1 MRCMELKTE
10 EKLILFLLVMENS
23 AQLVSKIREL
33 LKDKRHTVDFIRVF
47 EHAAANEVAPI
58 VYENLRTFDNVPIE
72 IIARF
77 RNAYLHS
84 LRNNILN
91 SEEMLRI
98 LSSLAKCGVKA
109 IPLKGS
115 FASDIIFDNPGIYPA
130 TDIDILV
137 KPEDIKKAE
146 DILNEQGY
154 MKNEIIGSEDLL
166 SGHYHFLYIKDSYF
180 LELHWNL
187 VKRYFR
193 VPPEFWWDETEQIE
207 YSGITISVLSHERYL
222 MYAIFRLFDHGFRP
236 LKFFIFIY
244 GLLRKYKN
252 EIDWQKL
259 FLYSKQY
266 KMERM
271 LFFTLRLL
279 NDIFH
284 EDIPQFILQRKLT
297 GYELIKK
304 QVISGLFGEV
314 KRPHLRMLF
323 YTSLLDSPGDF
334 FVNIIRRIFPKS
346 SEIRLR
352 YGISE
357 KSRMVYMYYL
367 LNPLIIFL
375 KRRNPEKWESR
386 ETKV

>member
-1 MRCMELKTE
+1 MRFMELKTE
-10 EKLILFLLVMENS
+10 EKLILSLLVMENS
-23 AQLVSKIREL
+23 AQTVSKIREL
-33 LKDKRHTVDFIRVF
+33 LKDKGDTVNFIRVF
-47 EHAAANEVAPI
+47 EHAVANEVVPI
-58 VYENLRTFDNVPIE
+58 VYENLRTLDNVPIE
-72 IIARF
+72 TITRF
-77 RNAYLHS
+77 RNAYLYS
-84 LRNNILN
+84 LRSNILN

-98 LSSLAKCGVKA
+98 LSALAKDGINA

-115 FASDIIFDNPGIYPA
+115 LASDIIFDNLGIYPA

-146 DILNEQGY
+146 DILTEQGY
-154 MKNEIIGSEDLL
+154 MKNEIIGTEDLL

-187 VKRYFR
+187 VKRYFC

-207 YSGITISVLSHERYL
+207 YPGITISVLSHERYL

-271 LFFTLRLL
+271 LYFTLRLL

-304 QVISGLFGEV
+304 QVISGLFSEV

-357 KSRMVYMYYL
+357 KSRKVYMYYL
-367 LNPLIIFL
+367 LNPLIIFF
-375 KRRNPEKWESR
+375 KRRNLEKWESR
-386 ETKV
+386 ENF